1 MRAKVFVVA
10 AADCWNSPILQSSPN
25 WRHLDY
31 LLTFTAIKR
40 LEKQFL
46 HGTHWKSNIE
56 IDWHAAMPRQNK
68 KKKYKRDFKKY

>member
-10 AADCWNSPILQSSPN
+10 AADCWNSPRLQSSPN

-40 LEKQFL
+40 LEKQFF

-68 KKKYKRDFKKY
+68 KQKYKRDFKTY